1 MYIILTILLTLL
13 SSSASSHS
21 HCKSYVIGFRGL
33 DGAFD
38 SQAFNQYAR
47 QNKSCSRVYNHE
59 DIKSAMKFINTV
71 KTPYILYGFSAGA
84 SSVSYIV
91 KHVKRKPGYVIT
103 VGAWHTTDVDFNK
116 YDIDFDNFF
125 DASGR
130 NNKSPGI
137 HVKNV
142 PHFKMQQ
149 YVADFFK

>member
-1 MYIILTILLTLL
+1 MKIIITLILTILPLL
-13 SSSASSHS
+13 SFA
-21 HCKSYVIGFRGL
+21 HCTKYVIGFRGQNES
-33 DGAFD
+33 FD
-38 SQAFNQYAR
+38 MTAFNQYAR

-59 DIKSAMKFINTV
+59 DIKSAMKFIDII
-71 KTPYILYGFSAGA
+71 KKPYILYGFSAGA

-103 VGAWHTTDVDFNK
+103 IGAWYTTDVDFNK

-130 NNKSPGI
+130 SNKSPGI